1 MDRPTEVGFS
11 HHAVP
16 PVGVCVYETEFE
28 TSLYSG
34 LNVYNP
40 NDILLQ
46 NCKIESGS
54 HTVGNRSNINIIFK
68 ILNVN
73 IIHLKPCVSY
83 LEYGNALGV

>member
-1 MDRPTEVGFS
+1 MICEYTIPRKEHLLMDRPNEVSFA

-46 NCKIESGS
+46 NCKI
-54 HTVGNRSNINIIFK
+54 
-68 ILNVN
+68 
-73 IIHLKPCVSY
+73 
-83 LEYGNALGV
+83 